1 MINLESVKSM
11 NNYSN
16 AYAEVYTILEYLD
29 EKDKNKIPQKVLDAI
44 EQSRNPEYIF
54 DLEDDIELQEQIL
67 LPETRAILFNLFRD
81 YLAEPW
87 QKEKILKMQEEERK
101 TIEDMAQMQ
110 YMKKQKEL
118 QKQYP
123 KDIFDSKEKNI
134 QENIL
139 PVEYKESVIKKI
151 LRYFK
156 NLFKRK

>member
-87 QKEKILKMQEEERK
+87 QREKIIKMQQEER
-101 TIEDMAQMQ
+101 
-110 YMKKQKEL
+110 
-118 QKQYP
+118 
-123 KDIFDSKEKNI
+123 EKNELNKRQVYSI
-134 QENIL
+134 NVFEDKQDNKENVDKQEKEMTELVVPSENIF
-139 PVEYKESVIKKI
+139 KKI
-151 LRYFK
+151 WNFIKEFFK
-156 NLFKRK
+156 

>member
-1 MINLESVKSM
+1 MLLFFDYGDDLE
-11 NNYSN
+11 NFQ
-16 AYAEVYTILEYLD
+16 L
-29 EKDKNKIPQKVLDAI
+29 EKDAENLLI
-44 EQSRNPEYIF
+44 YIYTKY
-54 DLEDDIELQEQIL
+54 IA
-67 LPETRAILFNLFRD
+67 T
-81 YLAEPW
+81 
-87 QKEKILKMQEEERK
+87 EEERK

-118 QKQYP
+118 QKQYQ